1 MKTLKFP
8 TGLALCLLAMVTVP
22 SIAIGAES
30 ASVTGI
36 LILATDD
43 AGDTDTRLK
52 SYEPTLRRLFKFQGY
67 EQIGRS
73 RTSMEVPGDGVLNF
87 GNEKLVIETTG
98 NGNGSIR
105 AKVQWQRG
113 SKTMINTTVRMR
125 PGVPTILG
133 GPKQAGGK
141 GNLIVILVAN

>member
-1 MKTLKFP
+1 MKTPKFP
-8 TGLALCLLAMVTVP
+8 TGLALCLLALVTIP

-43 AGDTDTRLK
+43 AGNTDTRLK
-52 SYEPTLRRLFKFQGY
+52 PYEPTLRRLFKFKGY

-73 RTSMEVPGDGVLNF
+73 RTSMKLPGTGVLNF
-87 GNEKLVIETTG
+87 GNEKLLIETTG

-105 AKVQWQRG
+105 AKVQWRRG
-113 SKTMINTTVRMR
+113 GKTMINTTVRMR
-125 PGVPTILG
+125 PGVPTLLG
-133 GPKQAGGK
+133 GPKQVGGK
-141 GNLIVILVAN
+141 GNLIVILVAD

>member
-1 MKTLKFP
+1 MKTPKFP
-8 TGLALCLLAMVTVP
+8 TGLALCLLALVTIP

-52 SYEPTLRRLFKFQGY
+52 PYEPTLRRLFRFPGY

-73 RTSMEVPGDGVLNF
+73 RTSMKVPGNGVLNF
-87 GNEKLVIETTG
+87 GNEKLLIETTG
-98 NGNGSIR
+98 DGNGSIR
-105 AKVQWQRG
+105 ANTLGWPKAGRRQRQPDRHSG
-113 SKTMINTTVRMR
+113 SRLNR
-125 PGVPTILG
+125 PLGVE
-133 GPKQAGGK
+133 KK
-141 GNLIVILVAN
+141 N